1 MPFSFLQPK
10 KQKYPYICV
19 ALQSGAA
26 PFLQTIPSNGF
37 SSCICTVDLT
47 HPVWV
52 LHPQHAL
59 GPCHQHTEAVPKR
72 TQVWAQSSCFCCVGF
87 CIVSHL
93 IWGIPCLIYSAA
105 INFRWPV
112 SQTQTFFT
120 LPTSVLI
127 NQTSPSCASSSC
139 ELTSHLFDD
148 ICFYLQSEKNESDEK
163 QEGNSSGDKEPSSL
177 KQRLAQKRKAEQ
189 GKHVLFH
196 HGKWGEGQLAW
207 LSASSQSAE
216 WHPGLVCLGKNRWGR
231 YDIKGSWLTAKLVTR
246 SLFLFD
252 I

>member
-1 MPFSFLQPK
+1 MLFSFLQPK

-26 PFLQTIPSNGF
+26 PFLQTIPSNSF

-59 GPCHQHTEAVPKR
+59 GPCHQHTEAVPKC

-139 ELTSHLFDD
+139 ELTSHLFDN

-189 GKHVLFH
+189 GKHMCYSIMES
-196 HGKWGEGQLAW
+196 EG
-207 LSASSQSAE
+207 
-216 WHPGLVCLGKNRWGR
+216 
-231 YDIKGSWLTAKLVTR
+231 KGSWLGYLPLPKVL
-246 SLFLFD
+246 SD
-252 I
+252 IQDWYVWEKIGEGDMI